1 MKLYDLYNPH
11 GHAKLLAVRRGLI
24 DLKHEVKSLLK
35 AGVQAVPVDRLNER
49 LQHIAKIPHAGL
61 PKLRCN
67 GRCRC
72 KRGLVDQKLDGRHD
86 SEVHAEREPVLLH
99 SGGPEVC

>member
-1 MKLYDLYNPH
+1 MKLYDPYNLV
-11 GHAKLLAVRRGLI
+11 GHAKLLAIRRELI
-24 DLKHEVKSLLK
+24 TMKHEVKAAMKS
-35 AGVQAVPVDRLNER
+35 GQTVVDINRLNER

-72 KRGLVDQKLDGRHD
+72 ATWL
-86 SEVHAEREPVLLH
+86 A
-99 SGGPEVC
+99 